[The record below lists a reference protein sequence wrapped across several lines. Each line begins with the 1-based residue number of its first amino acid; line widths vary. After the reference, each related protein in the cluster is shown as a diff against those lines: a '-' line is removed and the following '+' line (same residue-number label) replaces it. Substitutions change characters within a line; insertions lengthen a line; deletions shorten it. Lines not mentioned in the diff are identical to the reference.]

1 MSTEK
6 TINSTIRT
14 NLLSNEDFVYA
25 HLVKFERPF
34 SQKADGTYPTDDSR
48 YAYYTDGSHDI
59 VYGGNTYHAN
69 RILSVGNY
77 SETTQA
83 RASSMSLVL
92 AGEDIKPA
100 ISLAGSISTS
110 GVFTPTSTTYEGYP
124 LDFAE
129 RGFKEGDEIS
139 FTYSNTTLTYRISSF
154 TSNNTVLNLAVIGTS
169 PDIVSSFPGSTLSQT
184 FSINLESDEL
194 TAPLQD
200 RGITVDG
207 TSAANPS
214 FANRSVLIDKV
225 FIDPETGTI
234 WGNEAIRIFK
244 GVIQNV
250 SLDENEKGVKVKWDL
265 TSHWGDWNQ
274 VGGRLT
280 TDEIHRNIGPDGQPS
295 DSQPIRNE
303 YGSDL
308 GFLHAESSLSAIANY
323 KTQETR
329 YRMRSKRR
337 GGLSGL
343 FGGKKYYQEEYQ
355 VDIQNEVDLNIHL
368 QGRYLP
374 VVYGVQRINGNPIF
388 ADTLNHNSQ
397 IVYTADAICEGEIHG
412 IYNIYIDDIPLI
424 CTDDNDHD
432 VRGPNGQDLDNTQ
445 LQCYGRMSY
454 GDTLNGRQGEILDEE
469 IDLQSRVTIRVDGG
483 QTITLNHKLP
493 PGGGPWGAWQTSV
506 VNDFAMQQGLIT
518 GRVGVGH
525 RESWSIYQPYP
536 IDQSVFQGRPNQLAS
551 SMLYNPAKVTDGIEG
566 VRVTNG
572 GTGYTSNPTVTI
584 SGPSGG
590 GTTATATATR
600 TKNDDG
606 DLVKVGSIR
615 VTNPGSGYTAAD
627 NVVVTISGGNGNGA
641 RAQADRGGYKRQT
654 DYYTGTDPYWSSN
667 HRLLDTAYTANRFN
681 IGAES
686 TEIPEIEYVVRGSVL
701 DCFNYDNTYAE
712 DAVLGTSNDHTDFIP
727 GDLVTVQY
735 STNGSSWTTD
745 TSGSYSGQFKIMDK
759 WLFETNRG
767 VSEYRFRLNQT
778 PSLAITNG
786 SPARTYLR
794 MVDSSNNYWYMITW
808 NHTLCTDQ
816 TFPNEFKTPTW
827 SVNTSTGDLTATFSG
842 SDATALGNSVDN
854 NVYQFYSDDWSDL
867 PDLEHGLIP
876 GTWSG
881 NAVTF
886 TAGLIG
892 LTSTALTNF
901 NDHVKVRL
909 GKQLDL
915 SNVSAVADLSDTK
928 ELVSTFTK
936 DDLTGTSR
944 TYPGRG
950 CMLQNTTTGE
960 EREIEAF
967 NTTTNVVTLVTPFY
981 TPPTNSHKFTI
992 TGRGADKRAS
1002 INPAIQTLDYLRN
1015 NRYGKGL
1022 EDADIDINSFIASA
1036 KLCDSRSDIEIKL
1049 ESASSIAVN
1058 DIYEL
1063 KTGGDSNSGT
1073 IVAQGKVTKV
1083 DTTNHIITLTDVINK
1098 FTKAYST
1105 YGDYQE
1111 GDLIY
1116 TTAGRYYRAGT
1127 TVTNT
1132 SAIEPTHGGTTD
1144 GMTFVGI
1151 YTDGDGDNADLTLH
1165 KASGSGPST
1174 IKMLKGK
1181 GNPVEYAL
1189 YDSDFVKY
1197 WRYYGWE
1204 RNHQAEVTRHQTCFI
1219 LDTGRSQ
1226 FENVNSLLS
1235 HFNGILSY
1243 ENGKYVLDVETQ
1255 EDAPTITLNA
1265 SQENI
1270 NPYYIENSDIIGK
1283 LTLKDDSQKK
1293 GKNTI
1298 KSSVADPQNN
1308 WGSRSITFF
1317 NSDFLKADRDIPK
1330 TGNFPFTGITN
1341 YYNGRIGVEK
1351 ELFQTRFSKE
1361 INFTIGPRGLLLKVG
1376 QVISMNYDSFGWS
1389 NKLFRI
1395 NNLNFNENCT
1405 VTVKAT
1411 EYDDSIYEITKQQ
1424 AISVDMQSAANYS
1437 IKPIEAPTLAAP
1449 TTDKS
1454 GSIVLSW
1461 TNGAD
1466 YNELTDSTEIWVSDD
1481 NNRGNSSLLAIIDL
1495 AQTYTHTT
1503 AVQNDKYYWIR
1514 HRRVTVPRDR
1524 TQLTHSAYHPTSKT
1538 GGLQG
1543 TSQSI
1548 SAGAATIEL
1557 VPSTHVIDYSKG
1569 GVESTSVTFTTT
1581 TFNMVGTIYYE
1592 FLVDGSAPSS
1602 GAVNS
1607 PTSTFTLPDA
1617 DEPAVNGTPIQVTVK
1632 ARQSNPGGALLA
1644 QDVVTIHSVQD
1655 GQDTVTGVLTNE
1667 AHTIPATIDGTV
1679 SGSNLNNAGGTFQ
1692 VYYGNALQNGNV
1704 ANDKISFSIAGSAV
1718 GCTASINENT
1728 GVYSISAMSADQGTV
1743 TFQCILEGS
1752 LVGGIDNT
1760 DDVTITKVY
1769 TIAKATAGTTGTAS
1783 AIVYAYQ
1790 RSGSSLSSNPGDV
1803 TVSLSGTDSGTIT
1816 TGSLANGWLKAIPS
1830 GSDDLYVC
1838 AATAS
1843 GSGST
1848 DTVAASEWSS
1858 PVLLT
1863 QTGAD
1868 GLNTATVSLYQRT
1881 ASNSAPSSGSNSGKP
1896 EGNSTYTFANGT
1908 ISLTTANG
1916 WSQTNPGINDANPYL
1931 WITHATAASTGSTD
1945 TIAQSEW
1952 SGIVLLSQ
1960 KGDTG
1965 ATGAVGKTVRLF
1977 AADYSIIYDAAG
1989 SNPTP
1994 STSDDIVL
2002 TATTQNFTNPYFK
2015 FTGEGITEETD
2026 WTDGASSVHDTFT
2039 FPVPA
2044 SHFTTPKTLKV
2055 SVQEGS
2061 SGGEVA
2067 SDTISIF
2074 AVKPGA
2080 DGDDAFTVI
2089 CSNESHAIPAN
2100 ADGSSPSMG
2109 GSGTSFEVFK
2119 GTTQLTGITS
2129 GTPNAAQFKVTVTDD
2144 TNITAGSQ
2152 SAGSNLITF
2161 ADHSSMTAATASI
2174 TYAVLIANTN
2184 TITKKQTFSRTNK
2197 GATGDDGASAK
2208 TVFYR
2213 KSGNAAARYTAPS
2226 TPSGNIT
2233 ATSIANQWGT
2243 TFVAA
2248 DSNNVVWQSMGNSA
2262 DGTTW
2267 TWGAPF
2273 LHLNW
2278 DEIETGFTAKKG
2290 WNFSASEPF
2299 GFLNFADTNYNN
2311 SNVPANPDSTQG
2323 SGSPSAS
2330 KPDGST
2336 YLQTNVTPN
2345 VLWIRSGGS
2354 WVSTANI
2361 NSDTVVT
2368 NTNQLTNGAGF
2379 ITGIDSGAVTGALGF
2394 TPYNAT
2400 NPNSYITGIGSSDVT
2415 GALGYTPYNA
2425 TNPNSYITGITS
2437 GNVTGALGYTPY
2449 NATNPNGYQ
2458 AAGDLG
2464 WGNITVTTGDTSTTW
2479 GYNGTAYTPS
2489 GTTQTL
2495 VMAITHPSYGTSTV
2509 TGTWTRS
2516 GTAVVSGFALSSAGG
2531 ASGSNNT
2538 WTFGDVNSDSGSAD
2552 NAFGS
2557 DTASYGTK
2565 LIYVQHAASNKIL
2578 EISSA
2583 VFNTN
2588 FSIKCL
2594 TPTMLPENLQIGDEV
2609 DSPQGKTKVID
2620 MQYKEREG
2628 YWILEDELEITN
2640 DHPILIDGEWILAEE
2655 YAGKKEYIDE
2665 PTEVVYVETE
2675 NELLTV
2681 KGWTVGGKY

>member
-34 SQKADGTYPTDDSR
+34 SKKVDGTYPTDDSR

-59 VYGGNTYHAN
+59 VYGGNTYYAN

-83 RASSMSLVL
+83 RASAMSLVL

-110 GVFTPTSTTYEGYP
+110 GVFTPTSTTYEGHP
-124 LDFAE
+124 LDFTE

-200 RGITVDG
+200 RGITVEG

-214 FANRSVLIDKV
+214 FVNRSVIIDKV

-250 SLDENEKGVKVKWDL
+250 GIDETEKGVKVKWGL

-337 GGLSGL
+337 GGVAGL

-374 VVYGVQRINGNPIF
+374 VVYGVQRVNGNPVF

-397 IVYTADAICEGEIHG
+397 IIYTADAICEGEIHG
-412 IYNIYIDDIPLI
+412 LYNIYIDDIPLI
-424 CTDDNDHD
+424 CTDDADYS
-432 VRGPNGQDLDNTQ
+432 VRGPNGQDLDRSQ
-445 LQCYGRMSY
+445 LQCHGRMSY
-454 GDTLNGRQGEILDEE
+454 GDTLNGRQGEIAEE
-469 IDLQSRVTIRVDGG
+469 TDTTGITIRVDGVG
-483 QTITLNHKLP
+483 NVTLPFRIP
-493 PGGGPWGAWQTSV
+493 PGGGRWGSASTQV
-506 VNDFAMQQGLIT
+506 VNDMMLQAGLIT
-518 GRVGVGH
+518 GSTGVGH
-525 RESWSIYQPYP
+525 RESWSIDQPYP

-566 VRVTNG
+566 VRVTNAG
-572 GTGYTSNPTVTI
+572 YGYTSTPSVTI
-584 SGPSGG
+584 SAPAGG
-590 GTTATATATR
+590 GTAATATATR
-600 TKNDDG
+600 TKDDEG
-606 DLVKVGSIR
+606 ELTKIGSVRID
-615 VTNPGSGYTAAD
+615 TPGSGYTADD
-627 NVVVTISGGNGNGA
+627 NVVVTFSGGGGNGA
-641 RAQADRGGYKRQT
+641 QAQADRGGYKRQV
-654 DYYTGTDPYWSSN
+654 DYYTGTEPYWSSN
-667 HRLLDTAYTANRFN
+667 HRLLDTAYTANRFH
-681 IGAES
+681 IGADS
-686 TEIPEIEYVVRGSVL
+686 TTIPEIEYVVRGSVI
-701 DCFNYDNTYAE
+701 DCFNYDNTYVP
-712 DAVLGTSNDHTDFIP
+712 DAVLGTSNDHTEFAP

-745 TSGSYSGQFKIMDK
+745 TSGNFSGQFKIMDK
-759 WLFETNRG
+759 FLFETNRG
-767 VSEYRFRLNQT
+767 VTEYRFRLDKA
-778 PSLAITNG
+778 PSLAVTNG
-786 SPARTYLR
+786 SPARTRLR
-794 MVDSSNNYWYMITW
+794 MVNSSNDQWHMITW
-808 NHTLCTDQ
+808 NHTLCTDE
-816 TFPNEFKTPTW
+816 TFPDEFKLPTW
-827 SVNTSTGDLTATFSG
+827 SVNSTTGDLTATFSG
-842 SDATALGNSVDN
+842 SDATALGNSVDT
-854 NVYQFYSDDWSDL
+854 NVYQFYSDDWTGL
-867 PDLEHGLIP
+867 PNLEFGLLP

-881 NAVTF
+881 NALTF
-886 TAGLIG
+886 KMGLVG

-909 GKQLDL
+909 GKSLDL
-915 SNVSAVADLSDTK
+915 SNVSAVANITDTK
-928 ELVSTFTK
+928 EIVSTFDK
-936 DDLTGTSR
+936 ADLAGTTR

-967 NTTTNVVTLVTPFY
+967 NATTNVVTLVTAFY

-992 TGRGADKRAS
+992 TGRGVDKRAT

-1015 NRYGKGL
+1015 KRYGKGL
-1022 EDADIDINSFIASA
+1022 EDADLDINSFITSA
-1036 KLCDSRSDIEIKL
+1036 RLCDSRSDIEVKL

-1073 IVAQGKVTKV
+1073 IVAQGKVTKI
-1083 DTTNHIITLTDVINK
+1083 DTTNNIITLTDVINK
-1098 FTKAYST
+1098 FTKMYST
-1105 YGDYQE
+1105 YGQYQE
-1111 GDLIY
+1111 GDIIY
-1116 TTAGRYYRAGT
+1116 TTAGRFYRAGT

-1132 SAIEPTHGGTTD
+1132 STTEPVHGGTNN
-1144 GMTFVGI
+1144 GMTFIGT
-1151 YTDGDGDNADLTLH
+1151 YSDGDSDNADLTLH

-1174 IKMLKGK
+1174 IKMLKTR

-1189 YDSDFVKY
+1189 YDSDWVKY

-1219 LDTGRSQ
+1219 LDTGKSQ
-1226 FENVNSLLS
+1226 FENINSLLS
-1235 HFNGILSY
+1235 HYNGILSY

-1255 EDAPTITLNA
+1255 EAAPTPSLNA

-1270 NPYYIENSDIIGK
+1270 NPYYIENSDIIG
-1283 LTLKDDSQKK
+1283 TISLKDDSQKK

-1298 KSSVADPQNN
+1298 KASVADPQNN

-1330 TGNFPFTGITN
+1330 SANFPFTGITN
-1341 YYNGRIGVEK
+1341 YWNGRIGVEK
-1351 ELFQTRFSKE
+1351 ELFASRFSKE

-1376 QVISMNYDSFGWS
+1376 QVIALTYDSFGFS
-1389 NKLFRI
+1389 SKLFRI
-1395 NNLNFNENCT
+1395 NNLNFNANCT
-1405 VTVKAT
+1405 VTIKAT

-1424 AISVDMQSAANYS
+1424 AQNINQQSGANYS
-1437 IKPIEAPTLAAP
+1437 IKAIATPTLAAP

-1461 TNGAD
+1461 TNGED
-1466 YNELTDSTEIWVSDD
+1466 YNELTDSTEIWVSND
-1481 NNRGNSSLLAIIDL
+1481 NNRSNSILLAVVDH
-1495 AQTYTHTT
+1495 AETYTHTT
-1503 AVQNDKYYWIR
+1503 GVQNDKYYWIR
-1514 HRRVTVPRDR
+1514 HRRITEPRTI
-1524 TQLTHSAYHPTSKT
+1524 TQLTHSDYHPASKT

-1543 TSQSI
+1543 VSQSI

-1569 GVESTSVTFTTT
+1569 GVETTSVTFSTT
-1581 TFNMVGTIYYE
+1581 TFNMTGTIYYE
-1592 FLVDGSAPSS
+1592 FLVGTTSKI
-1602 GAVNS
+1602 NS
-1607 PTSTFTLPDA
+1607 TTSTFTLADS
-1617 DEPAVNGTPIQVTVK
+1617 DEPAVNGVPIQVTVK
-1632 ARQSNPGGALLA
+1632 ARQSSVSGTLLA

-1655 GQDTVTGVLTNE
+1655 GQDTVTGILTNE
-1667 AHTIPATIDGTV
+1667 AHTIPADVSGSV

-1692 VYYGNALQNGNV
+1692 VYYGNQLQNGNV
-1704 ANDKISFSIAGSAV
+1704 ADNKISFSVDDEDGV
-1718 GCTASINENT
+1718 DVSINENT
-1728 GVYSISAMSADQGTV
+1728 GVYTVSSMSASQGTA
-1743 TFQCILEGS
+1743 TFSCTLEGS

-1760 DDVTITKVY
+1760 DDVTVTKVY
-1769 TIAKATAGTTGTAS
+1769 TISKALAGSTGTAS

-1790 RSGSSLSSNPGDV
+1790 RSASTLSSNPGQV
-1803 TVSLSGTDSGTIT
+1803 TVSLTGTDSGTIT
-1816 TGSLANGWLKAIPS
+1816 TGSLANGWLKAIPT

-1843 GSGST
+1843 GTGTT
-1848 DTVAASEWSS
+1848 DTIAQSEWSS

-1868 GLNTATVSLYQRT
+1868 GLNTATVNLYQRT
-1881 ASNSAPSSGSNSGKP
+1881 STASAPSQGSNSGKP
-1896 EGNSTYTFANGT
+1896 EGNSTYTFASAALSFG
-1908 ISLTTANG
+1908 TANG
-1916 WSQTNPGINDANPYL
+1916 WSLTNPGINDANPYL
-1931 WITHATAASTGSTD
+1931 WITHATAASTETTD
-1945 TIAQSEW
+1945 TIAQTEW
-1952 SGIVLLSQ
+1952 STPVLLSQ

-1977 AADYSIIYDAAG
+1977 ADDYSIVYDAAG

-1994 STSDDIVL
+1994 STSTDIVL

-2015 FTGEGITEETD
+2015 FTGDGISDETSYS
-2026 WTDGASSVHDTFT
+2026 DGASSVHDTFI

-2109 GSGTSFEVFK
+2109 GSGTSFEVFR

-2213 KSGNAAARYTAPS
+2213 KSGNAATRYTAPS

-2243 TFVAA
+2243 TFVAP
-2248 DSNNVVWQSMGNSA
+2248 DSSNVVWQSMGNSA

-2273 LHLNW
+2273 LYLNW

-2299 GFLNFADTNYNN
+2299 GFLNFSDTNYNN

-2464 WGNITVTTGDTSTTW
+2464 WGNITVTTGDASTTW

-2495 VMAITHPSYGTSTV
+2495 VMAVTHPSYGTSTV